1 MDHRG
6 FTLIELMVVV
16 AIMGVLVAIA
26 TPSFLSYRERAR
38 VAVAIVD
45 IQNIQVAIENFYI
58 DNNAYPNSL
67 ADIGMASLRDPWG
80 NPYVY
85 LRINGGDL
93 KGNGQLRKDHGN
105 VPVNSDFDLYSK
117 GADGNSQTPFTAK
130 ASQDDVVRAYN
141 GSYYGKVAD
150 L

>member
-1 MDHRG
+1 M
-6 FTLIELMVVV
+6 IEVMVVV

-38 VAVAIVD
+38 IAVAIVD
-45 IQNIQVAIENFYI
+45 MQNIERAIDIYRL
-58 DNNAYPNSL
+58 DNNAYPDSL
-67 ADIGMASLRDPWG
+67 ADIGMDGLRDPWG

-85 LRINGGDL
+85 LRIDGADL
-93 KGNGQLRKDHGN
+93 SGNGQLRKDHGN
-105 VPVNSDFDLYSK
+105 VPVNSDYDLYSN
-117 GADGNSQTPFTAK
+117 GADGNSQTAFTAK